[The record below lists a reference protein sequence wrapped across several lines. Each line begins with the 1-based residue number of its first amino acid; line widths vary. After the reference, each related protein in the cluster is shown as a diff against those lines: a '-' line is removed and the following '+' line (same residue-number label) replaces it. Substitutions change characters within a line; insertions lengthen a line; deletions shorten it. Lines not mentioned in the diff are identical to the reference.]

1 MFGHGVFIYDPQQA
15 KAKYGTWEAVADAIL
30 GLDMSH
36 AWIRLHNKDGLWRVP
51 ENKALASALK
61 ARGLTVFGWGW
72 CDGNAVDRDLANVES
87 ALSEFSP
94 DGYVADIEHGV
105 SGAHW
110 TTSRIEAFCSKA
122 RQLVAGKPF
131 LVSSF
136 GFLPYHEPHLMRAAD
151 AYVDAFAPQ
160 VYWFWFPKEAMFDQ
174 PGATGDYQTNNAADY
189 ASLCID
195 VWRHVVRKPLV
206 LTGQAYWGEASGW
219 TQPQAER
226 KLQEFIDGFDRY
238 DEIVGLNWWHL
249 AGDKTMSSD
258 MAARIAAAQLGS
270 RLAAPDAGARPTPTP
285 TPAGERAYVRA
296 DALNLRTTP
305 GDDPSTVII
314 ALDIGQPVDVLGP
327 SDVAG
332 WKRVSAEVGDRM
344 YEGHV
349 FGKYL
354 RSPENDTI
362 EKLLRITYAEWFR
375 FQRGRGSETAL
386 PYSAYVGEMWRA
398 LGINDRD
405 GTDTQ
410 HPWSAAF
417 ISWVLRKAGYQN
429 FLFSSLHAEYIHQ
442 AIRRR
447 ELSIP
452 GPFWGFRLSEHRPD
466 LGDIVCQWRTTRDA
480 QGRPILIDY
489 DYAEDHDDFF
499 SHTDVV
505 VQVND
510 RSVRTIGG
518 NTGQELGHG
527 GSVSMKTY
535 RLDANG
541 FLIEENRLFAVM
553 RNNLRDQGSG
563 SDV

>member
-349 FGKYL
+349 FGNTCARPKTT
-354 RSPENDTI
+354 RSRNSCGSLTPNGSGFSEAEDPRPPCPIPPTSEKCGARSASTI
-362 EKLLRITYAEWFR
+362 AT
-375 FQRGRGSETAL
+375 G
-386 PYSAYVGEMWRA
+386 P
-398 LGINDRD
+398 
-405 GTDTQ
+405 
-410 HPWSAAF
+410 
-417 ISWVLRKAGYQN
+417 
-429 FLFSSLHAEYIHQ
+429 
-442 AIRRR
+442 IR
-447 ELSIP
+447 SIP
-452 GPFWGFRLSEHRPD
+452 GRLHSSPGCCGKPATRTSYSRHCTRNTSIRRSAGVSCPSPG
-466 LGDIVCQWRTTRDA
+466 LSGDSA
-480 QGRPILIDY
+480 
-489 DYAEDHDDFF
+489 
-499 SHTDVV
+499 
-505 VQVND
+505 
-510 RSVRTIGG
+510 
-518 NTGQELGHG
+518 
-527 GSVSMKTY
+527 
-535 RLDANG
+535 
-541 FLIEENRLFAVM
+541 
-553 RNNLRDQGSG
+553 
-563 SDV
+563 